1 MYLHN
6 EQWGNHHSLVRCVKK
21 THEPCIS
28 HIPPRLPGA
37 GETRRPFRQE
47 PSSQERDSGERAPE
61 SATYLLAEG
70 LGPSPALRVSANE
83 SKISSVTVATLR
95 PGNESA
101 RAQTAAGRCR
111 EVPAVAS

>member
-1 MYLHN
+1 MNRVSHTSHPACQVQGKH
-6 EQWGNHHSLVRCVKK
+6 EGRSDRSRVRRK
-21 THEPCIS
+21 
-28 HIPPRLPGA
+28 
-37 GETRRPFRQE
+37 ETQV
-47 PSSQERDSGERAPE
+47 SERAPE